1 MRLTRENFRWMTTM
15 VAIIIS
21 TMSILAQ
28 NSCARIQSVSGEIKP
43 GEELTVEGEGDRIRG
58 GATLRCWS
66 TEEDRGLDV
75 CVKAY
80 ELGPFCFPMP
90 TKLADVFCGSPE
102 DMPDDAGDAGDVPE
116 TDTIDGDTDVLEDV
130 SEGSGETV
138 TLLYW
143 RKYRVV

>member
-1 MRLTRENFRWMTTM
+1 
-15 VAIIIS
+15 
-21 TMSILAQ
+21 
-28 NSCARIQSVSGEIKP
+28 
-43 GEELTVEGEGDRIRG
+43 
-58 GATLRCWS
+58 
-66 TEEDRGLDV
+66 
-75 CVKAY
+75 
-80 ELGPFCFPMP
+80 MP

-143 RKYRVV
+143 HHVWVV